1 MANSKTQV
9 GLRLSAENWHLIRIM
24 SFQIGVSA
32 SNLMDALTA
41 EMVTAF
47 QINDPWALGVVEN
60 ARRRQIETHTRPKR
74 TPKMAKPRI
83 LAENDEMASETVGIA
98 EI

>member
-1 MANSKTQV
+1 VNSKTQV
-9 GLRLSAENWHLIRIM
+9 GLRLSAENWHLIRIA

-41 EMVTAF
+41 EWVTGY
-47 QINDPWALGVVEN
+47 QMSDPWALGVVEN
-60 ARRRQIETHTRPKR
+60 ARHRQKVTHTRPKR
-74 TPKMAKPRI
+74 SQKMAKPRI
-83 LAENDEMASETVGIA
+83 LAENAEIAPETAEIA